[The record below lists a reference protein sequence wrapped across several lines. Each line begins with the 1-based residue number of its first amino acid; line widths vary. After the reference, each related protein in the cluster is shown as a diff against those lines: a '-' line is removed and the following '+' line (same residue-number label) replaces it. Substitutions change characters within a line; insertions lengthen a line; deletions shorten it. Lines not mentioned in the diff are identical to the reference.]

1 MSAAASAAATKVA
14 AQSATTSTAYK
25 KLLAPLTL
33 NSGHVLKNRYV
44 VPRQSYF
51 FHFSFPFSF
60 SFSN

>member
-51 FHFSFPFSF
+51 FLSFFISLF
-60 SFSN
+60 FFIF